1 MDLELVKK
9 GFGYTQKRRRWVVL
23 LAALG
28 FSGYG
33 VYKVHHLPCVVK
45 KREKLLKILGALVS
59 IAEAVFETAEVIG
72 VVSRDIKE
80 FVKSDSDQIPNS
92 LRQVSKITRSDEF
105 SDSVVRVTR
114 ALTFGIL
121 GGYRSE
127 ARKSDSSS
135 ILDQVLDKLFS
146 KSGSG
151 FASVVVGSFARN
163 LVMAFYS
170 EAKLSNMENS
180 TGVNCRDSEMKSIP
194 EWVNI
199 ICGEKCK
206 ELIGDSIQLF
216 VSTAVSVYLNKTMHI
231 NLYDEIFSGLTNPKH
246 ERKVADMLSLV
257 CNGAVETL
265 VRTSNQVL
273 TSDKSKVNSNSSH
286 PYLAIDEFESQ
297 GTGNVELLGQGLEA
311 RKSFDED
318 GGWVNKMSSTL
329 AVPSNRKLVLDV
341 TGRVTFE
348 TVRSFLEFLVEKL
361 RDGLRSSI
369 NVVHEVVV
377 DRGLEAVRFVTEK
390 SSAIFTLC
398 ISLCLHI
405 LGGVWILVP
414 A

>member
-33 VYKVHHLPCVVK
+33 VYKRLC
-45 KREKLLKILGALVS
+45 
-59 IAEAVFETAEVIG
+59 FETAEAIG
-72 VVSRDIKE
+72 FVSRDIKE

-127 ARKSDSSS
+127 ARKSDNSS
-135 ILDQVLDKLFS
+135 ISDQVLDRLFFEIWFWFLLRWWS
-146 KSGSG
+146 E
-151 FASVVVGSFARN
+151 VFARN

-180 TGVNCRDSEMKSIP
+180 TGVNCRDSQMKSIP

-216 VSTAVSVYLNKTMHI
+216 VSTAVSVYLDKTMHI
-231 NLYDEIFSGLTNPKH
+231 NPYDEIFSGLTNPKH

-273 TSDKSKVNSNSSH
+273 TSDKSK
-286 PYLAIDEFESQ
+286 
-297 GTGNVELLGQGLEA
+297 GTGNVELLGQGPEA

-329 AVPSNRKLVLDV
+329 AVPSNRKLVLDM

-377 DRGLEAVRFVTEK
+377 DRGLKAVRFVTEK
-390 SSAIFTLC
+390 SSAIFTVC